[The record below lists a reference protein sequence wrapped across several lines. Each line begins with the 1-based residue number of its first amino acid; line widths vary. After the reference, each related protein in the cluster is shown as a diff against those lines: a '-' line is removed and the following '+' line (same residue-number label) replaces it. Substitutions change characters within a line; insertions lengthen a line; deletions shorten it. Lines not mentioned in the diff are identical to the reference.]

1 MFVGRKAELKQL
13 NSLYEAKQ
21 NTLVM
26 LYGRDGIG
34 KTKLIKEFISDK
46 KAWLYEVRECTEK
59 KQLSLMK
66 RELRQLCGQSFLTEG
81 AEEATGYFQMFKAY
95 AEVMHKEGRKP
106 IIIIDEFQGLLCPD
120 NTFNYAF
127 TEFMRSEPDLML
139 VFISSSVNWVE
150 NDMVGKI
157 GMAARYITHFIK
169 LKEFSFM
176 ELVEFFPELSV
187 EECIY
192 VTAVLGGVP
201 RYLELWNCKKN
212 IGENINE
219 LFIKPG
225 AVLKYEAE
233 RILKKELRELS
244 AYNTILAAM
253 AEGNMKLN
261 DIYKETGFSR
271 AKISVYIKN
280 LIQMDIAEKAFSYEA
295 INIEASQKGLY
306 RIKDKLIAFWYGFV
320 FKDMSLI
327 ENSGAEAFL
336 KENDEEFSEYASEAF
351 NQVCTEYL
359 RLMNVYKK
367 LGSEYGQLETW
378 YGKSGRIEIVAKDGN
393 NKILVGK
400 CFWKDDVVR
409 QQDMDKLFEI
419 SKEAAI
425 KPYETVIFAKSG
437 FDDEI
442 KKKYSDN
449 KAVRLVELKDL

>member
-21 NTLVM
+21 NTLIM
-26 LYGRDGIG
+26 LYGRDSIG
-34 KTKLIKEFISDK
+34 KTRLIKEFIADK
-46 KAWLYEVRECTEK
+46 SAWLYEVRECTEK

-66 RELRQLCGQSFLTEG
+66 NELEQFCGQKLSFDKTTE
-81 AEEATGYFQMFKAY
+81 ESGYLQIFRAY
-95 AEVMHKEGRKP
+95 ADVMHKKGIKP
-106 IIIIDEFQGLLCPD
+106 IIIIDEFQGLLCQD

-127 TEFMRSEPDLML
+127 TEFMRSEPELML

-150 NDMVGKI
+150 NDMVSKI

-169 LKEFSFM
+169 LREFSFM
-176 ELVEFFPELSV
+176 EMVEFLPELSV

-192 VTAVLGGVP
+192 VTAVLGGIP
-201 RYLELWNCKKN
+201 GYLELWNCKKN
-212 IGENINE
+212 IGENIND

-225 AVLKYEAE
+225 AVLKHEAE

-253 AEGNMKLN
+253 AEGKMKLN

-320 FKDMSLI
+320 FRDMGLI
-327 ENSGAEAFL
+327 ENSGAEEFF
-336 KENDEEFSEYASEAF
+336 KKNDDEFSEYAAEAF
-351 NQVCTEYL
+351 VQVCTEYL
-359 RLMNVYKK
+359 RLMNAYKQ
-367 LGSEYGQLETW
+367 LASEYGQLETW
-378 YGKSGRIEIVAKDGN
+378 YGKSGRIEVVAKDSN
-393 NKILVGK
+393 NKVLAGK
-400 CFWKDDVVR
+400 CFWKDEAVV
-409 QQDMDKLFEI
+409 QEDLDKLFEI
-419 SKEAAI
+419 LKEAAI
-425 KPYETVIFAKSG
+425 KPYEIVLFSKSG
-437 FDDEI
+437 FDAEI